1 MPEEVKQA
9 YQEYVDKY
17 NTYKEKYISW
27 LKETKGFVFRLKDI
41 PSYHFHDPF
50 EGDSSTTYN
59 CGFCKIIG
67 ENHGK
72 PIVRYMHMD
81 IVVRQNML
89 FPDQEI
95 LNNTRYYVNIHN
107 FTGYTYE
114 SLMDIIGDKV
124 DEEDLIPFVK
134 DIMNDDYELKGYMVD
149 PEDVKNNTPPWWRRH
164 SREEKYIY
172 QIMII
177 DNTNQ

>member
-27 LKETKGFVFRLKDI
+27 LKESKDI
-41 PSYHFHDPF
+41 IFKIKPVPSLHSNSLF
-50 EGDSSTTYN
+50 EGDSLTRYSNGY
-59 CGFCKIIG
+59 GKVIG
-67 ENHGK
+67 EKNGN

-81 IVVRQNML
+81 IVVRQNTL
-89 FPDQEI
+89 FPDQGI
-95 LNNTRYYVNIHN
+95 LNSTRYYVNIHN
-107 FTGYTYE
+107 YTGYTYE
-114 SLMDIIGDKV
+114 SLMDIIDDKV
-124 DEEDLIPFVK
+124 NESELIPFVK

-149 PEDVKNNTPPWWRRH
+149 PDDVVNNTPPWWKRH

-172 QIMII
+172 
-177 DNTNQ
+177 